1 MNTLEVAPKTFRM
14 ALKDFYTI
22 GQSLFDSWSPGYGD
36 GYLKVLPH
44 PDVTIPYTSA
54 WQEWQKGQA
63 DYENGNYTYEDPNG
77 LYYSSWGPE
86 SDVVEL
92 ELNLSAFNEL
102 FIPGLG
108 KLIADNTSN
117 DSSYDDN
124 FQFYNGGTGSS
135 QGPLIVVDPG
145 DTIKIKLIND
155 LPEDSASIYFD
166 DTNLHTHGLHVS
178 AQGNSDNVLVTIDSG
193 TSWDTEIKVP
203 DDHFVGPDWYHPHL
217 HGATNVQVSK
227 GLAGPLLIQPSTEET
242 DDLDNFNP
250 V

>member
-1 MNTLEVAPKTFRM
+1 MLHK
-14 ALKDFYTI
+14 KK
-22 GQSLFDSWSPGYGD
+22 Q
-36 GYLKVLPH
+36 
-44 PDVTIPYTSA
+44 
-54 WQEWQKGQA
+54 
-63 DYENGNYTYEDPNG
+63 
-77 LYYSSWGPE
+77 

-124 FQFYNGGTGSS
+124 FQFYNGDTGSS

-145 DTIKIKLIND
+145 DTIKVRLIND

-178 AQGNSDNVLVTIDSG
+178 AQGNSDNVLLTIDSG
-193 TSWDTEIKVP
+193 TSWDTEAPICIKLNSGKIAQGNIFTLMRIP
-203 DDHFVGPDWYHPHL
+203 P
-217 HGATNVQVSK
+217 
-227 GLAGPLLIQPSTEET
+227 I
-242 DDLDNFNP
+242 
-250 V
+250 